1 MDIEKF
7 TKMVC
12 DPNRS
17 EQELRT
23 ILQNTL
29 KKDAREHAAIVKTEI
44 DRRFTEADALKS
56 RRSGAKPTTSSFL
69 NDRQRFPTSKAAYL
83 WLIEKF
89 MAVKPDIFDHPSK
102 NTIFIALGTRR
113 NYFGRSLDKM
123 FHGTPHL
130 AKDHNNYARLS
141 NGWYA
146 NVNLSN
152 SEKFDILSRFAA
164 IAAMEYETQWGW
176 NVDDPTESLIEK
188 QTAAVQAK
196 RFLDEF
202 RLLDDELKP

>member
-23 ILQNTL
+23 IFQNAL
-29 KKDAREHAAIVKTEI
+29 KKDAREHAAIAKAEL
-44 DRRFTEADALKS
+44 DRRFAESDAVKS
-56 RRSGAKPTTSSFL
+56 RRSGAKPTISYFL
-69 NDRQRFPTSKAAYL
+69 DERQRFPTSKAAYL

-89 MAVKPDIFDHPSK
+89 IATKPDVFDNPSK
-102 NTIFIALGTRR
+102 DTIYLALGTTR
-113 NYFGRSLDKM
+113 NYFSRSLEKM
-123 FHGTPHL
+123 FHGAPHL
-130 AKDHNNYARLS
+130 AKDHNNYVRLS

-152 SEKFDILSRFAA
+152 SEKFDILTKFAV
-164 IAAMEYETQWGW
+164 IAGMEYKTQWDW
-176 NVDDPTESLIEK
+176 KVDDPTESLTEK
-188 QTAAVQAK
+188 QAATIKVRQ
-196 RFLDEF
+196 FLDE
-202 RLLDDELKP
+202 L